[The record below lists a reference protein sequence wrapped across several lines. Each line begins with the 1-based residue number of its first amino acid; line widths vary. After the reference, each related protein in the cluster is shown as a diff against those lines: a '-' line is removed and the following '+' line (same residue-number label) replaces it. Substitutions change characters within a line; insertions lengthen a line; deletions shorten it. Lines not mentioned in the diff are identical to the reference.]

1 MSYLEYWQWQ
11 QQQQVNMEL
20 SNKDIIFAS
29 LMGSNAVGTV
39 QRMSL
44 VQNELQKHV
53 LLKIPFLPFVNTEI
67 VTSSSKID
75 PQFSFNT
82 AEAPTP
88 EDQQYFPLSFSF
100 SQYGAKWLFPYEPMI
115 NISSGNNIIKRNV
128 AKQGDTLIGTIKERW
143 NRKDFEITVTGFLM
157 GSIQTGKVDDCFPKE
172 QMRQLFEYLKYSK
185 EFFINCEPLELMGIN
200 KVVVEDYIFPFTKGE
215 NVQAYELK
223 LTSDHGY
230 ELLIEDK
237 PLTNV

>member
-1 MSYLEYWQWQ
+1 
-11 QQQQVNMEL
+11 
-20 SNKDIIFAS
+20 
-29 LMGSNAVGTV
+29 MGSNAVGTV

-44 VQNELQKHV
+44 IQNELQKHV
-53 LLKIPFLPFVNTEI
+53 LFKVPFLPFVNKETIESDSAI
-67 VTSSSKID
+67 RPELSINRAD
-75 PQFSFNT
+75 
-82 AEAPTP
+82 APTP

-143 NRKDFEITVTGFLM
+143 SRRDFEITVTGFLM

-172 QMRQLFEYLKYSK
+172 QMRQLFDYLKYSK
-185 EFFINCEPLELMGIN
+185 EFFIDCEPLELLGIN
-200 KVVVEDYIFPFTKGE
+200 KVVVEDYSFPFTKGE

-223 LTSDHGY
+223 LVSDHSY

-237 PLTNV
+237 PLENV